1 MMQLGMMSNMLRGLP
16 MQSTTTQSYQ
26 ALPPVG
32 QQAMGY
38 GLGALGAYKAF
49 S

>member
-1 MMQLGMMSNMLRGLP
+1 MLRGLP
-16 MQSTTTQSYQ
+16 LQSTTTQSYQ
-26 ALPPVG
+26 AQPSTG
-32 QQAMGY
+32 QQLLGY